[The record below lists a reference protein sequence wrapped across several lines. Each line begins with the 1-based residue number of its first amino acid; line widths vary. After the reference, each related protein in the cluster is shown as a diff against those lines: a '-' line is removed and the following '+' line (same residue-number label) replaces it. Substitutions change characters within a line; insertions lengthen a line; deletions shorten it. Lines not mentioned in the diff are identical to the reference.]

1 MEKKFWRAILLI
13 GIAMHILAAFVMP
26 LGLDAHVHASYVS
39 DGMDDG
45 EAHLEWGE
53 LRPDSPDSSIPKE
66 VPADDKWFAWHSIIE
81 IWFTVFS
88 TSVASLH
95 ILSLIGGLG
104 CLATIF
110 LVTRDLFDS
119 EQALR
124 LIALASIYPPL
135 IRATGRFYQEGIIL
149 ILITLAVYSII
160 RAIRDSKFS
169 YWWAIPVL
177 CGVLILSFKG
187 MPLWYILPA
196 IAVLLVSSRLEM
208 NQIHIAFIALFV
220 QLVIL
225 YRNEVSLSHP
235 DIVPALLSS
244 FIGYFLFVICGML
257 IISKDES
264 PSNFES
270 DLLLR
275 GSKMVAACLIG
286 WVAALWVTEA
296 VAFEKGFFDIVYSFR
311 NNPRYFSLLLIPL
324 WFCRLLKTDS
334 VGLSSENGENK
345 LVVGLVSALLV
356 INILVLSTT
365 GTTGSEY
372 VGSHLSDEITDDED
386 LLFVSDSPLA
396 MHRLYSIK
404 FSMDPESDGE
414 SIGHWRS
421 NDSGWQLE
429 LSECNQLS
437 NVTWIFVFHDLTP
450 SISSEWEEV
459 DFEGSDKVSEGY
471 RLYKWGGEGERCA

>member
-1 MEKKFWRAILLI
+1 MEKKFWRALLLI
-13 GIAMHILAAFVMP
+13 GIAMHILAAFLMP

-53 LRPDSPDSSIPKE
+53 LRPDSPDSSSPEE
-66 VPADDKWFAWHSIIE
+66 VPADDKWFAWHSLIQM
-81 IWFTVFS
+81 WFTVFS
-88 TSVASLH
+88 VSVASLH

-110 LVTRDLFDS
+110 LVTRNLFDS

-124 LIALASIYPPL
+124 LTALASIYPPL

-160 RAIRDSKFS
+160 RAVRDSKFS
-169 YWWAIPVL
+169 YWWVIPVL

-196 IAVLLVSSRLEM
+196 IAVLMVSSRLEM
-208 NQIHIAFIALFV
+208 NQIHIALIALFV

-244 FIGYFLFVICGML
+244 FIGYFLFVTCGML

-264 PSNFES
+264 SSNFES
-270 DLLLR
+270 DLLFR

-296 VAFEKGFFDIVYSFR
+296 VALEKGFFDIVYSFR

-324 WFCRLLKTDS
+324 WFSRLLKTDS
-334 VGLSSENGENK
+334 AGLSSDNGENK
-345 LVVGLVSALLV
+345 IVVGLVSALLV

-404 FSMDPESDGE
+404 FSMDPDSDGE

-421 NDSGWQLE
+421 NDSGWQVE
-429 LSECNQLS
+429 LLECNQLS

-450 SISSEWEEV
+450 SMSSEWEEI
-459 DFEGSDKVSEGY
+459 DFEGSDKVSQGY
-471 RLYKWGGEGERCA
+471 QLYKWGGEDERCA